1 MTILLLHND
10 ASSNMAP
17 DLQGAFGCTAQIKK
31 LFGSSGLNF
40 DMIVLDLNEISEDE
54 IKRGAGSIAA
64 LCYALKSS
72 KSMTKDKVKSVLEL
86 CHRDRKDAGGYRE
99 YASILSEYM
108 FQTANYPNEV
118 FYKIEQE
125 VITNK
130 EEQIMPSTYSRAIEE
145 GMLKG
150 IEKGRQEGRQ
160 EGMEKGLI
168 KVALNLLKI
177 GNIDIQSI
185 CKATGLSKQEVL
197 NLQKA

>member
-1 MTILLLHND
+1 
-10 ASSNMAP
+10 
-17 DLQGAFGCTAQIKK
+17 
-31 LFGSSGLNF
+31 
-40 DMIVLDLNEISEDE
+40 
-54 IKRGAGSIAA
+54 
-64 LCYALKSS
+64 
-72 KSMTKDKVKSVLEL
+72 MTKGKVKSVLEL
-86 CHRDRKDAGGYRE
+86 CHRDRKDAGGYRD

-130 EEQIMPSTYSRAIEE
+130 EEQIMPSTYLRAIEE

-150 IEKGRQEGRQ
+150 MEKGIEKGIEK
-160 EGMEKGLI
+160 GMEKRDRKRDRKRATGRTAGRSTGRTAGGVD
-168 KVALNLLKI
+168 KSCLNLLKI

>member
-1 MTILLLHND
+1 M
-10 ASSNMAP
+10 
-17 DLQGAFGCTAQIKK
+17 
-31 LFGSSGLNF
+31 
-40 DMIVLDLNEISEDE
+40 
-54 IKRGAGSIAA
+54 
-64 LCYALKSS
+64 
-72 KSMTKDKVKSVLEL
+72 
-86 CHRDRKDAGGYRE
+86 
-99 YASILSEYM
+99 
-108 FQTANYPNEV
+108 
-118 FYKIEQE
+118 
-125 VITNK
+125 K

-150 IEKGRQEGRQ
+150 MEKGRQ